1 MVSVTESS
9 EGPPSVGHTT
19 SILALE
25 LDSLS
30 DVATS
35 SEPACFADL
44 LLDQVIA
51 SVVKGR
57 EEYDLLPYY
66 YAHLSSPDAIALR
79 HEVWR
84 DLEDAALTNCLAL
97 FGRQMREVRQR
108 LNWSAKVTYVQH
120 RRGLFLDAVRRY
132 GDAVGGLAAELAEF
146 SITSRGLTRFRALL
160 NTYVGSTGFSE
171 LRDET
176 AALVAQLSEIRYCLN
191 IKGPR
196 IRVLKYHG
204 ESDYGAEIEETFQ
217 RFQQGAVNDYRLKF
231 SDWPEINHVESFIAD
246 RVALLFPHE
255 FSALEQF
262 CEHHRHFL
270 DATVAR
276 FEREIQFYLAYLEYL
291 RPLKGRG
298 LPFCL
303 PDVVATKAVFAVDT
317 FDIALAS
324 KLAAQA
330 STVVVND
337 FHLDGAERVLVVSGP
352 NQGGKTT
359 FARAFGQLHYLAGLG
374 CPVPGRRAQL
384 LLYDQ
389 LFTHFGKEEDATYQ
403 RGKLEDDL
411 VRIQDVL
418 ANATTDSI
426 VIMNEI
432 FSSTTTQDAL
442 ALGTKVLERIIELD
456 LLCVVVS
463 FIDELTLL
471 SPTIVSM
478 TSQVNP
484 VNPFERTFKVIRHPD
499 DGLAYAIAIAQKY
512 GLTYETLRKRI
523 S

>member
-84 DLEDAALTNCLAL
+84 DLEDAALTDCLAL

-246 RVALLFPHE
+246 RVALLFPDE

-276 FEREIQFYLAYLEYL
+276 FEREVQFYVAYLEYL
-291 RPLKGRG
+291 RPFERRG
-298 LPFCL
+298 LTFCF
-303 PDVVATKAVFAVDT
+303 PDVSPPRRSLPWTPST
-317 FDIALAS
+317 SPWPAS
-324 KLAAQA
+324 
-330 STVVVND
+330 SPRR
-337 FHLDGAERVLVVSGP
+337 LDRRWQRLLPRRAERMLVVSGP

-359 FARAFGQLHYLAGLG
+359 LARTFGQLHYLASLG
-374 CPVPGRRAQL
+374 VRVPGRQAQL
-384 LLYDQ
+384 FAFDR
-389 LFTHFGKEEDATYQ
+389 LFTHFERGENLKDL

-411 VRIQDVL
+411 ARIREILDQ
-418 ANATTDSI
+418 ATPSSI

-432 FSSTTTQDAL
+432 FTSTTLQDAVF
-442 ALGTKVLERIIELD
+442 LGTRVLEQIIRLD
-456 LLCVVVS
+456 VLCVCVT
-463 FIDELTLL
+463 FIDELASLGPST
-471 SPTIVSM
+471 VSM
-478 TSQVNP
+478 VSTVVPDNP
-484 VNPFERTFKVIRHPD
+484 AERTFKVVRRPA
-499 DGLAYAIAIAQKY
+499 DGLAYAIAIARNT
-512 GLTYETLRKRI
+512 GSPTRR
-523 S
+523 